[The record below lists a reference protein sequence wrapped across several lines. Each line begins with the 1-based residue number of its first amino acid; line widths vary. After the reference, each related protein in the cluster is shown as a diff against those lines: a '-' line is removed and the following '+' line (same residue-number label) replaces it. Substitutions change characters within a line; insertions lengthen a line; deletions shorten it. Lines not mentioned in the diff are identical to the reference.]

1 MLIDALA
8 KYPYEGLTRELLSL
22 GMSWVAMNADLNPEP
37 EELADALEGAL
48 RSLENKVKA
57 HTSKMG
63 RNDRQSFDKVLRVW
77 FNRSAPE
84 TYSELFELVIKE
96 TVELIR
102 EGRLDPRESLTAI
115 RVEKNGTYLGVDYD
129 GETSKPPGKKAKA
142 DHYAILPAII
152 KQPEYYERQSGFLTP
167 TTGGKAQIR
176 LDPLWFS
183 LVALGFFTGFA
194 GFIGGKYYL
203 MTKPGIEG
211 LWPYEVEDVIT
222 RGLLPLTEAGGRGRV
237 SLSTEELYEMK
248 LAMKLAE
255 ENRKPPDGVYPVT
268 LHLISLE
275 GQVYTELK
283 TLQLDL
289 SGLSR
294 YLEAY
299 VKRINAL
306 NTGGVRMTV
315 ELKEGK
321 ATVQK
326 YPLWALV
333 DIAEKEL
340 GRGVSGDGEML
351 AYIFVKD
358 LYRAVNS
365 GRKELIEDSVFR
377 LFRQGRALL
386 EGSGRASGELR
397 KVLKAVM
404 WQDHLGVLL

>member
-1 MLIDALA
+1 MLLEAMEI
-8 KYPYEGLTRELLSL
+8 YPYEGLTRELLSL
-22 GMSWVAMNADLNPEP
+22 GLSWVVINSGLEPNA
-37 EELADALEGAL
+37 EELADSLEGAL
-48 RSLENKVKA
+48 RSLRDRAKA

-63 RNDRQSFDKVLRVW
+63 RNDRSSFDKVLNIW

-84 TYSELFELVIKE
+84 TYGELLELVIEE
-96 TVELIR
+96 TVRLIR
-102 EGRLDPRESLTAI
+102 EGVIDPRASLTMV
-115 RVEKNGTYLGVDYD
+115 RVDKDGTYLGVEYD
-129 GETSKPPGKKAKA
+129 GETSKLPGKKPKA

-167 TTGGKAQIR
+167 TTGQKAQIR

-203 MTKPGIEG
+203 MTKPGVEG
-211 LWPYEVEDVIT
+211 LWPYDVEDVIVN
-222 RGLLPLTEAGGRGRV
+222 GMLPLTEAGTSGRI

-255 ENRKPPDGVYPVT
+255 ENRIVPEEVYPLT

-289 SGLSR
+289 SGLSK
-294 YLEAY
+294 Y
-299 VKRINAL
+299 L
-306 NTGGVRMTV
+306 NTYVGRIRALSTSGLQMTV

-321 ATVQK
+321 ATVHK

-340 GRGVSGDGEML
+340 GRSVNGDGEML

-358 LYRAVNS
+358 IYRAINS
-365 GRKELIEDSVFR
+365 GNGRLIEDSVFR

-397 KVLKAVM
+397 KVLKATM
-404 WQDHLGVLL
+404 WREHLEVLL